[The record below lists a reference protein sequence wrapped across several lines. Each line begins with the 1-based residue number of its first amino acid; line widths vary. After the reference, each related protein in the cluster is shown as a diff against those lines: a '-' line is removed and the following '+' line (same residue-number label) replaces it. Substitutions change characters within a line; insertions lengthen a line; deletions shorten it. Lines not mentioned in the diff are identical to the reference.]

1 MHGGKR
7 SPSTSAEHLS
17 CTRLYAEHWH
27 SHSPK
32 GELLLSFH
40 LTDEEIE
47 AHKSFID
54 SKTDISTRVE
64 AHVKESFLEKLAFER
79 NNMQGDRQA
88 QRQEAGWGWG
98 WVLEGAASLR

>member
-1 MHGGKR
+1 MLNIGIHN
-7 SPSTSAEHLS
+7 
-17 CTRLYAEHWH
+17 
-27 SHSPK
+27 SPK

-47 AHKSFID
+47 AHKSFTD
-54 SKTDISTRVE
+54 SKTEISTRVE

-79 NNMQGDRQA
+79 SNMQGDRQA